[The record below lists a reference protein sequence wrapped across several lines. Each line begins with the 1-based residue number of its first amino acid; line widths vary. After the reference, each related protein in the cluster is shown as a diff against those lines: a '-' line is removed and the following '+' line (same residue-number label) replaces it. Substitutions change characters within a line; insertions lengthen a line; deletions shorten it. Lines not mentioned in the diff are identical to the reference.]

1 MLGSLVVFLRLCLCL
16 TDAPKAALSTKHGAS
31 STRQA
36 PRTQERAC
44 VCALALTGSVVAV
57 LRCCAGSKLTLGR
70 KLRVERQ
77 SDQHSRLN
85 AHLCPISSNR
95 RASFP
100 DKR

>member
-57 LRCCAGSKLTLGR
+57 LRCCAAVLARNS
-70 KLRVERQ
+70 
-77 SDQHSRLN
+77 HSEENCVLSASQTN
-85 AHLCPISSNR
+85 THLCPISSNR

>member
-1 MLGSLVVFLRLCLCL
+1 VLGSLVVFLRLCLCL

-57 LRCCAGSKLTLGR
+57 LRCCAAVLLCWLETHTR
-70 KLRVERQ
+70 KKI
-77 SDQHSRLN
+77 
-85 AHLCPISSNR
+85 AC
-95 RASFP
+95 
-100 DKR
+100 